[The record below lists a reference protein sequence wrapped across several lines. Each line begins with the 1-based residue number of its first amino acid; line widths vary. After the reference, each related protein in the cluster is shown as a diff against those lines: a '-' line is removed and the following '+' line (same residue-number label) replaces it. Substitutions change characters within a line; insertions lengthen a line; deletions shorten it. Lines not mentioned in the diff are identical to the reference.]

1 MYGRLFIP
9 ANTPTPPGGALPAVW
24 RCPEDQQGIMDIGVF
39 IHSPAGYH
47 GGRQESLQEGPE
59 TICLTPRKQFPLSW
73 ECILASHFLMY
84 RYYENMLNVMSYV
97 GVVWGNAEQPK
108 PKPNEQKGRSALLAD
123 IQKGKQLKKVTQ
135 INDRS
140 GPAIDTP
147 KSQSQDAGVSTCKSG
162 PSATPLGGLF
172 AGGFPVLKPAGQRE
186 GQGLKS
192 AILPSGSQFQTPKLS
207 NTDTGKAK
215 SGVISPPVVENSRA
229 PKIPD
234 SQARRSSLPVPPP
247 PPPSHAKPIFSLPGT
262 PNSSSSMPPQ
272 EKPSKLLPPPPPPPS
287 LLNSK
292 PTWHQSHQSSP
303 TPPSPPL
310 PPPPPPPSIPA
321 SKLPDRL
328 SGSFQFPP
336 PPSMP
341 DGYSRDS
348 LVTPSPIP
356 NFPTSGGR
364 LAPPV
369 PPARSPSTEL
379 TSRSPV
385 SSVTNW
391 PPPPPPPPPPHVFH
405 TSLFSQN
412 GQINSCDDFESK
424 FKFHSMD
431 DFPPPDEFKPFPR
444 IYPSKESKGF
454 LLCQTRESFQC
465 HSVSYRKHFRAID
478 KVGGPPL
485 TVPFI
490 NPKGLQYY
498 RAALLDFISLAH
510 LQVSQMGSH
519 MTTTVT

>member
-1 MYGRLFIP
+1 MP
-9 ANTPTPPGGALPAVW
+9 VPPPPPPPPPLLAPAVGG
-24 RCPEDQQGIMDIGVF
+24 PPPPPPPPAFSQGN
-39 IHSPAGYH
+39 
-47 GGRQESLQEGPE
+47 
-59 TICLTPRKQFPLSW
+59 T
-73 ECILASHFLMY
+73 
-84 RYYENMLNVMSYV
+84 
-97 GVVWGNAEQPK
+97 EQPK
-108 PKPNEQKGRSALLAD
+108 PKANEQKGRTALLAD

-140 GPAIDTP
+140 GPALDTP

-192 AILPSGSQFQTPKLS
+192 AISPPGSQCQTPKLS

-215 SGVISPPVVENSRA
+215 SGVISPPVAENTRA
-229 PKIPD
+229 SKIPD

-272 EKPSKLLPPPPPPPS
+272 EKPSKLLPPPPPPPP

-303 TPPSPPL
+303 SPPSPPL
-310 PPPPPPPSIPA
+310 PPPPPPSIPA

-341 DGYSRDS
+341 DGHSRDS

-356 NFPTSGGR
+356 TFPTSKCTLTSPPPPPPPPPPSKLTVYTSKSDLHSVPPPPPPPSVTANATLAHRRPPAVPKGQGGGR

-391 PPPPPPPPPPHVFH
+391 PLPPPPPPVFH

-412 GQINSCDDFESK
+412 GQSCDDFESK

-444 IYPSKESKGF
+444 IYPSKESK
-454 LLCQTRESFQC
+454 ENS
-465 HSVSYRKHFRAID
+465 K
-478 KVGGPPL
+478 PPVL
-485 TVPFI
+485 RT
-490 NPKGLQYY
+490 
-498 RAALLDFISLAH
+498 H
-510 LQVSQMGSH
+510 LR
-519 MTTTVT
+519 